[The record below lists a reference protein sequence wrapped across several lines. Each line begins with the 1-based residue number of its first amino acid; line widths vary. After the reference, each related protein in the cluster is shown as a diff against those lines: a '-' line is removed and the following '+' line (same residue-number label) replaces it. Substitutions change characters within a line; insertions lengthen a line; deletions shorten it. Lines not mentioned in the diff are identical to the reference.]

1 MLKLKC
7 MSSRNFEKPI
17 KIQGRRKVITKKMI
31 EDSQMVTKSN
41 AEASRW
47 LGVNYLTYRKY
58 AKMYGLFDQHLNQR
72 GVGIKKGYG
81 KYRKP
86 LDELL
91 SSDRK
96 IRLTK
101 RYLKKRLVEENWVEE
116 ECSSCSYNEIVMGKD
131 NVALLI
137 DFIDGDNDNTKLD
150 NIRLLCPNCYLSYN
164 GHMPSSGQFYR

>member
-1 MLKLKC
+1 

-31 EDSQMVTKSN
+31 EDSQAVTKSN

-58 AKMYGLFDQHLNQR
+58 AKIYGLFDQHLNQR

-91 SSDRK
+91 SSNRK

-116 ECSSCSYNEIVMGKD
+116 ACNSCDYNEIFIGKE

>member
-1 MLKLKC
+1 

-31 EDSQMVTKSN
+31 EDSQVVTKSN

-47 LGVNYLTYRKY
+47 LGINYLTYRKY
-58 AKMYGLFDQHLNQR
+58 AKLYGLFDRHLNQK

-91 SSDRK
+91 SSERK
-96 IRLTK
+96 VKLTR
-101 RYLKKRLVEENWVEE
+101 RYLKKRLVEENWVQEE
-116 ECSSCSYNEIVMGKD
+116 GSSCGYNEIVMGKD

-137 DFIDGDNDNTKLD
+137 DFIDGDNENTKLD

-164 GHMPSSGQFYR
+164 GHMPSSGQFYK

>member
-1 MLKLKC
+1 

-164 GHMPSSGQFYR
+164 GHMPSSGQFYK

>member
-1 MLKLKC
+1 
-7 MSSRNFEKPI
+7 MSSSTRKYL
-17 KIQGRRKVITKKMI
+17 KIPGRRFVLTKKMI
-31 EDSQMVTKSN
+31 EESIDNTKSN

-47 LGVNYLTYRKY
+47 LGINYLTYRKY
-58 AKMYGLFDQHLNQR
+58 AKIYGLFDQHLNQR

-164 GHMPSSGQFYR
+164 GHMPSSGQFYK

>member
-1 MLKLKC
+1 

-17 KIQGRRKVITKKMI
+17 KIHGRRRVITKKMI
-31 EDSQMVTKSN
+31 EDSQAVTKSN

-47 LGVNYLTYRKY
+47 LSINYLTYRKY
-58 AKMYGLFDQHLNQR
+58 AKMYGLFEGHLNQG

-81 KYRKP
+81 KYRQP

-91 SSDRK
+91 SRDRK
-96 IRLTK
+96 TRLTK

-116 ECSSCSYNEIVMGKD
+116 ECSSCGYNEIVMTKD
-131 NVALLI
+131 NVALMI
-137 DFIDGDNDNTKLD
+137 DYIDGDTCNTKLE

-164 GHMPSSGQFYR
+164 GHMPSSGQFYK

>member
-1 MLKLKC
+1 

-58 AKMYGLFDQHLNQR
+58 AKMYGLFDQHLNPR

-86 LDELL
+86 LDDLL
-91 SSDRK
+91 SSGRK

-101 RYLKKRLVEENWVEE
+101 R
-116 ECSSCSYNEIVMGKD
+116 
-131 NVALLI
+131 
-137 DFIDGDNDNTKLD
+137 
-150 NIRLLCPNCYLSYN
+150 
-164 GHMPSSGQFYR
+164 

>member
-1 MLKLKC
+1 
-7 MSSRNFEKPI
+7 MSSRDFEKPI

-91 SSDRK
+91 SSGRK

-164 GHMPSSGQFYR
+164 GHMPSSGQFYK

>member
-1 MLKLKC
+1 

-31 EDSQMVTKSN
+31 EDSQAVTKSN

-58 AKMYGLFDQHLNQR
+58 AKIYGLFDQHLNQR

-116 ECSSCSYNEIVMGKD
+116 ACSSCNYNEIVMGKE

-164 GHMPSSGQFYR
+164 GHMPSSGQFYK

>member
-1 MLKLKC
+1 

-17 KIQGRRKVITKKMI
+17 KIHGRRKVITKKMI
-31 EDSQMVTKSN
+31 EDSQAVTKSN

-47 LGVNYLTYRKY
+47 LSINYLTYRKY
-58 AKMYGLFDQHLNQR
+58 AKLYGIFDQHLNQK
-72 GVGIKKGYG
+72 GIGIKKGYG

-91 SSDRK
+91 SSKRK

-116 ECSSCSYNEIVMGKD
+116 ECSSCDYNEIVMGKN

-137 DFIDGDNDNTKLD
+137 DFIDDDNNNTKLD

-164 GHMPSSGQFYR
+164 GLMPSSGQFYK

>member
-1 MLKLKC
+1 
-7 MSSRNFEKPI
+7 MSSRNFEIPI
-17 KIQGRRKVITKKMI
+17 KIHGRRKVITKKMI
-31 EDSQMVTKSN
+31 EDAQAVTKSN

-47 LGVNYLTYRKY
+47 LGINYLTYRKY
-58 AKMYGLFDQHLNQR
+58 AKIYGLFDQHLNQR

-164 GHMPSSGQFYR
+164 GHMPSSGQFYK

>member
-1 MLKLKC
+1 

-31 EDSQMVTKSN
+31 EDSQSVTKSN

-58 AKMYGLFDQHLNQR
+58 AKIYGLFEGHLNQR

-81 KYRKP
+81 KYRQP

-91 SSDRK
+91 SRDRK
-96 IRLTK
+96 TRLTK

-116 ECSSCSYNEIVMGKD
+116 ACSSCGYNEMVMTKD
-131 NVALLI
+131 KVALLV
-137 DFIDGDNDNTKLD
+137 DYIDGNTRNTKLE
-150 NIRLLCPNCYLSYN
+150 NLRLLCPNCYLSYN
-164 GHMPSSGQFYR
+164 GHMPSSGQFYK

>member
-1 MLKLKC
+1 

-17 KIQGRRKVITKKMI
+17 KIQGGRKVITKKMI
-31 EDSQMVTKSN
+31 EDSQSVTKSN

-58 AKMYGLFDQHLNQR
+58 AKLYGLFEGHLNQR

-91 SSDRK
+91 ASDRK
-96 IRLTK
+96 TRLTK
-101 RYLKKRLVEENWVEE
+101 RYLKKRLVGESWVEE
-116 ECSSCSYNEIVMGKD
+116 ECSSCGYNEIVMTKD
-131 NVALLI
+131 NVALMI
-137 DFIDGDNDNTKLD
+137 DYIDGDTCNTKLE
-150 NIRLLCPNCYLSYN
+150 NLRLLCPNCYLSYN
-164 GHMPSSGQFYR
+164 GLFHKSKFFCK

>member
-1 MLKLKC
+1 
-7 MSSRNFEKPI
+7 MSSRNFQKPI
-17 KIQGRRKVITKKMI
+17 KIAGRRRIITKKMI
-31 EDSQMVTKSN
+31 EDSQSVTKSN
-41 AEASRW
+41 AAASRW

-58 AKMYGLFDQHLNQR
+58 AKMYGLFDQHLNQE

-91 SSDRK
+91 ALDRK

-116 ECSSCSYNEIVMGKD
+116 ACSSCGYNEMVMTKD
-131 NVALLI
+131 KVALLI
-137 DFIDGDNDNTKLD
+137 DYIDGNTRNTKLE
-150 NIRLLCPNCYLSYN
+150 NLRLLCPNCYLSYN
-164 GHMPSSGQFYR
+164 GHMPSSGQFYK

>member
-1 MLKLKC
+1 
-7 MSSRNFEKPI
+7 MSSRNFQKPI
-17 KIQGRRKVITKKMI
+17 KIPGRRRVITKKMI
-31 EDSQMVTKSN
+31 EDSQLVTKSS

-58 AKMYGLFDQHLNQR
+58 AKIYGLFEQHLNQR

-81 KYRKP
+81 KYRQP

-91 SSDRK
+91 SRDRK
-96 IRLTK
+96 TRLTK

-116 ECSSCSYNEIVMGKD
+116 ACSSCGYNEIVMTKD
-131 NVALLI
+131 KVALLI
-137 DFIDGDNDNTKLD
+137 DYIDDNTRNTKLE

-164 GHMPSSGQFYR
+164 EHMPSSGQFYK

>member
-1 MLKLKC
+1 

-31 EDSQMVTKSN
+31 EDSQVVTKSN

-47 LGVNYLTYRKY
+47 LGINYLTYRKY
-58 AKMYGLFDQHLNQR
+58 AKLYGLFDRHLNQK

-101 RYLKKRLVEENWVEE
+101 RYLKKRLVEENWVQE
-116 ECSSCSYNEIVMGKD
+116 ECSSCGYNEIVMGKD

-137 DFIDGDNDNTKLD
+137 DFIDGDNENTKLD
-150 NIRLLCPNCYLSYN
+150 NIRLLCQNCYLSYN
-164 GHMPSSGQFYR
+164 GHMPSSGQFYK